1 MTSLS
6 PDFVRALASRLDVSA
21 VSDAAVGVLAPHVE
35 VRLREI
41 IQAGH
46 LITALTHHSSINT
59 SGWCTTEVHK
69 VKLVWLA
76 CRMHQNLPGMR
87 SAFES
92 LAMM

>member
-21 VSDAAVGVLAPHVE
+21 ISDAAVGVLAPHVE

-46 LITALTHHSSINT
+46 LNGALTHQSSSKI
-59 SGWCTTEVHK
+59 S
-69 VKLVWLA
+69 
-76 CRMHQNLPGMR
+76 
-87 SAFES
+87 S
-92 LAMM
+92 